1 MSDDMLR
8 SVIPI
13 YAFIVFNFLAV
24 LAALAWAWRSRSF
37 TGMDETMRQL
47 FLHDD
52 GPHEENHHG

>member
-1 MSDDMLR
+1 MLR